1 MPSALVTS
9 ICGARMNATGLS
21 RRAMQ
26 SSSWL
31 SSSYGSC
38 MASYPGVARNEHTS
52 LSRESLSREL
62 QPCLARRIF
71 LKCEANYH
79 ADSESAVIFISI
91 GNRLLGPV
99 RVIRGQYFAGSPRRG
114 WRDRPLQG
122 GFHGEGRSG
131 QAHL

>member
-9 ICGARMNATGLS
+9 ICGARVNATGLS

-31 SSSYGSC
+31 PGSYGSC
-38 MASYPGVARNEHTS
+38 VAELRPPLCATEHASR
-52 LSRESLSREL
+52 SREL
-62 QPCLARRIF
+62 QPCLARRMF
-71 LKCEANYH
+71 LESEGSYH
-79 ADSESAVIFISI
+79 ADSETAVIFISI

-114 WRDRPLQG
+114 WRDRPLSR
-122 GFHGEGRSG
+122 GF
-131 QAHL
+131 

>member
-26 SSSWL
+26 SSSWIP
-31 SSSYGSC
+31 SSYGSC
-38 MASYPGVARNEHTS
+38 VASYAGVARNEHTS
-52 LSRESLSREL
+52 LSREL
-62 QPCLARRIF
+62 QPCLARRMF
-71 LKCEANYH
+71 LESEGSYH

-91 GNRLLGPV
+91 GDHYLGPM

-114 WRDRPLQG
+114 WRDRP
-122 GFHGEGRSG
+122 RSEERRVG
-131 QAHL
+131 KECRSRWSPY